1 MNKLAMG
8 TLFFAVCHVQATAQ
22 SGAYPPPGLYQIDNE
37 TTTTAAAGP
46 MVSKS
51 TVATSGIDGS
61 VVVTGSGLMP
71 GDKGVVTRY
80 AGAGPIT
87 FCVPKYTPPVFP
99 KRCNSSAA
107 GTCSGMEYSKWTRLS
122 DKVWETSFVQTAAAK
137 GAEQGGADARSAL
150 NSRLLA
156 NIPAE
161 QRAALQ
167 AQLGSLPNQAELR
180 QKDAGLAAQMEKGA
194 TNLPPELAQMMR
206 NQAAA
211 MRGSPNAG
219 ASSGTRWDIKERWT
233 LLASTCTQK

>member
-1 MNKLAMG
+1 MKQRSCSVLCFIAGNSLAA
-8 TLFFAVCHVQATAQ
+8 LP

-51 TVATSGIDGS
+51 VVATSGVDGS

-80 AGAGPIT
+80 AGAGPIS

-99 KRCNSSAA
+99 KQCNSSGA
-107 GTCSGMEYSKWTRLS
+107 GVCSGMEYSKWTRLS
-122 DKVWETSFVQTAAAK
+122 DKVWETSFAQTVAAK
-137 GAEQGGADARSAL
+137 GAEQSGADARAAL

-219 ASSGTRWDIKERWT
+219 ASGGTRWDIKERWT